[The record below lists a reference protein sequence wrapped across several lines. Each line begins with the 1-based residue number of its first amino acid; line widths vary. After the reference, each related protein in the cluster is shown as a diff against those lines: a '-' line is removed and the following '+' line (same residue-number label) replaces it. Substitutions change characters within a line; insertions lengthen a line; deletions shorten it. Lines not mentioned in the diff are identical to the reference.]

1 MKYYILISFISLFSN
16 VKLFAQFNVVAEELI
31 AKLPAPYVFEKQEFA
46 NDPPQVG
53 RHTQHRIFTTFVT
66 EDGNHQLLYV
76 GRSPKCESVWLK
88 TTMFPTDTLYEQS
101 LKNFVSYFLFDDTAK
116 VINWIMANINSIN
129 AGVGSGQSQ
138 SHLVYQKFQIG
149 LGRGNGEVFCVI
161 SLYSTAVNY
170 R

>member
-1 MKYYILISFISLFSN
+1 
-16 VKLFAQFNVVAEELI
+16 
-31 AKLPAPYVFEKQEFA
+31 
-46 NDPPQVG
+46 
-53 RHTQHRIFTTFVT
+53 
-66 EDGNHQLLYV
+66 
-76 GRSPKCESVWLK
+76 
-88 TTMFPTDTLYEQS
+88 MFPTDTLYEQS

-138 SHLVYQKFQIG
+138 SHLVYQKFPIG